1 MPQDMKQTL
10 RDLHTHRLTSFG
22 NSAYQRISN
31 DWYFES
37 VPFELSEIWY
47 GQENLSFITL
57 SIRYDSDIDLMSE
70 NELEERFDNEQ
81 QLIAHLQKIFAD
93 IEKQKEGKNNGKN

>member
-10 RDLHTHRLTSFG
+10 RNLRTHRLTSFG

-70 NELEERFDNEQ
+70 NELEERIDNEQ
-81 QLIAHLQKIFAD
+81 LLIAHLQKIFSD